1 LEYPEEADLVVGP
14 VEDDESGAADE
25 DVEDV
30 VDVADVEDVEDADVE
45 GGGVVD
51 GDGVEVVASVGT
63 DVGVTGLGTIVVNMA
78 SRMLLVGTIDRRL
91 VKNKIDTEGRRT

>member
-1 LEYPEEADLVVGP
+1 MVGP